1 MTIERSGRI
10 INDSEQF
17 ELTCAEIANLLEVE
31 DNEWGGSYQDRCCQ
45 DYRKIKKCLMLP
57 FLHL

>member
-31 DNEWGGSYQDRCCQ
+31 DNEWGDPI
-45 DYRKIKKCLMLP
+45 KIAAVKTTEKLKSV
-57 FLHL
+57 